1 MGIADVEKLAL
12 NLSEEQRA
20 LLARNLLHSLPAILF
35 DEDEGV
41 AEALRRDCELEVNS
55 LKALSLEQLDSEI
68 RSRRS

>member
-41 AEALRRDCELEVNS
+41 AEALRRDGELEVNS
-55 LKALSLEQLDSEI
+55 LEALSLEQLDSEI

>member
-1 MGIADVEKLAL
+1 MGIADAEKLAL

-41 AEALRRDCELEVNS
+41 AEALRRDGELEVNS
-55 LKALSLEQLDSEI
+55 LIALSLEQLDSEI

>member
-41 AEALRRDCELEVNS
+41 AEALRRDGELEVNS
-55 LKALSLEQLDSEI
+55 LKALSLEQLDFEI

>member
-12 NLSEEQRA
+12 
-20 LLARNLLHSLPAILF
+20 RNLLHSLPAILF
-35 DEDEGV
+35 EDEGV
-41 AEALRRDCELEVNS
+41 AEALRRDGEFEVNS

>member
-41 AEALRRDCELEVNS
+41 AETLRRDGELEVNS
-55 LKALSLEQLDSEI
+55 LEALSLEQLDSEI